1 MGDVKDMRHILMH
14 KNIATLS
21 FDIDNDGMSGNIE
34 SVINGLQQMSY

>member
-14 KNIATLS
+14 KNIVTLS
-21 FDIDNDGMSGNIE
+21 FDIDNDGMAGNIE